1 MHPDTD
7 SGCDLRHETL
17 AYTHILEYLNGTSLI
32 LLGYA
37 LAALMGLALGT
48 LGGGGSTLTVPIFVY
63 VMGFGAKEAIAMSF
77 PVVGAAS
84 LAGVLSHAREGQV
97 RWHTAL
103 ILGPA
108 TMLAA
113 FLSARFLSPLWS
125 GSAQLAF
132 LAVVMMA
139 ASLSMFRTAGR
150 SGAPPEVPRGELW
163 LVPIG
168 VGVGTITGLAGV
180 GGGFLIVP
188 ALVLFAG
195 IPIKEAIGTSLLVI
209 VLNTAAG
216 FVGYAGQV
224 DIPWGP
230 VALFTAVALCG
241 ILMGTRVVRV
251 ATPAQLKR
259 AFAIFLLVVG
269 GYVLYQNRDALPGGE
284 SPAPVVQP

>member
-1 MHPDTD
+1 VILV
-7 SGCDLRHETL
+7 GYGL
-17 AYTHILEYLNGTSLI
+17 AL
-32 LLGYA
+32 
-37 LAALMGLALGT
+37 LMGLALGT
-48 LGGGGSTLTVPIFVY
+48 LGGGGSTLTVPILVY
-63 VMGFGAKEAIAMSF
+63 VMGFGAKQAIAMSF

-84 LAGVLSHAREGQV
+84 IAGVLSHARDGRV
-97 RWHTAL
+97 RWRTAL
-103 ILGPA
+103 ILGSA
-108 TMLAA
+108 AMLAA
-113 FLSARFLSPLWS
+113 FLSARFVSPLWS

-150 SGAPPEVPRGELW
+150 SGELPEAPRGEFW

-168 VGVGTITGLAGV
+168 LGVGTITGLAGV

-209 VLNTAAG
+209 ALNTAAG

-241 ILMGTRVVRV
+241 ILLGTRVVRV

-269 GYVLYQNRDALPGGE
+269 AYVFYQNRDALPGGE
-284 SPAPVVQP
+284 TPSSVAQP